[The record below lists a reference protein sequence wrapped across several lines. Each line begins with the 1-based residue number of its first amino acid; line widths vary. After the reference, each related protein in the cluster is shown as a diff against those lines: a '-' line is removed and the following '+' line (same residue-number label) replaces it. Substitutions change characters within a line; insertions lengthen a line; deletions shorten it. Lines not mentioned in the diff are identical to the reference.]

1 MKKNTLFSLI
11 LLLVLILTIASFVY
25 RPLSASYEQ
34 TDRVEY
40 ADKTGS
46 TGNTGSIGSTDSI
59 DNTDVGGNA
68 ETAPA
73 FTVTDSTGEMVSFS
87 DFAGRP
93 ALLNFWASWCPPCRG
108 ELPLF
113 QDAYNAH
120 GEEIAFLMINLTDG
134 QQETRESADAFLS
147 ENAYTFPVYYDT
159 AGECVAAYR
168 LYSIPLTV
176 AVNAEGQIV
185 RSQIGALTESVM
197 REFLEALL

>member
-1 MKKNTLFSLI
+1 MKKNTLFGLV

-40 ADKTGS
+40 AAR
-46 TGNTGSIGSTDSI
+46 TDSI
-59 DNTDVGGNA
+59 DSTGSTNSIDGTGAGGNT

-73 FTVTDSTGEMVSFS
+73 FTVTDSAGETVSFS

-113 QDAYNAH
+113 QDAYDAH

-134 QQETRESADAFLS
+134 QQETRERADAFLS

-159 AGECVAAYR
+159 AGECVAAYQ

-185 RSQIGALTESVM
+185 QSQIGALTESAM
-197 REFLEALL
+197 QEFLEALL